1 MNDLQE
7 PTQPDLPDSL
17 PLLTVNFC
25 ELPDD
30 KLLQLIDFL
39 GEKEITERSKMEQT
53 IIDNKCVKKK
63 WDWYSQLTVYPDK
76 ITSCGH
82 VTVTLI
88 TSEKFAKM
96 QALFINGL

>member
-1 MNDLQE
+1 MKDNN
-7 PTQPDLPDSL
+7 TAIMPDLPDSL
-17 PLLTVNFC
+17 PLLLVNFC
-25 ELPDD
+25 ELPHD
-30 KLLQLIDFL
+30 KLIQLIDFL
-39 GEKEITERSKMEQT
+39 GEKEITEKSKMEQT

-96 QALFINGL
+96 QALFINGQ